1 MQRYGDTVSMNH
13 KSCVRCRAMPPRYVH
28 NSVSPPRDT
37 KLVHDAVPQCHRNVV
52 LKATQEMSTIVVSR
66 GSLSVVSLA
75 RTLYLVTG
83 ARAQICPGIPLIP
96 SASYTPKSWHNE
108 AKQPAFAFLKGTWHH
123 PKQWTPHQTW
133 HRVCINLSRKRMTK
147 MPDGEKT
154 KFDIQKYHISFTTLI
169 MGRMMKMTGEIFV
182 VGEGGTMQ
190 LSQRQEASKWWWV
203 SRSKTRNGDEPCLV
217 EIKNLTL
224 LST

>member
-1 MQRYGDTVSMNH
+1 MLTAWHCHGMRLLRKLFKEREAAPILLLSHKTALSDWFVKARWLKWKAPSMLNCKIH
-13 KSCVRCRAMPPRYVH
+13 YKADQYSWIWTLISRRDLINKTKSAHAHLAKIQWHSFHESQKLCQMFCITMPPRYVH

-83 ARAQICPGIPLIP
+83 ARAQICPSIPLIP

-108 AKQPAFAFLKGTWHH
+108 AKQTAFAFL
-123 PKQWTPHQTW
+123 
-133 HRVCINLSRKRMTK
+133 
-147 MPDGEKT
+147 
-154 KFDIQKYHISFTTLI
+154 
-169 MGRMMKMTGEIFV
+169 
-182 VGEGGTMQ
+182 
-190 LSQRQEASKWWWV
+190 
-203 SRSKTRNGDEPCLV
+203 
-217 EIKNLTL
+217 
-224 LST
+224 